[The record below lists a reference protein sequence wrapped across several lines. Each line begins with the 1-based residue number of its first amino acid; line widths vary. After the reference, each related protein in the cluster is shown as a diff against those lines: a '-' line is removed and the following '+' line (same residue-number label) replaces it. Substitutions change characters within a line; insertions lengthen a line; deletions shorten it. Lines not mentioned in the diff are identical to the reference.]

1 MSESRYD
8 LVVIG
13 AGPGGYVAAIRA
25 GQLGLKTAI
34 VERQYMGGVCG
45 NVGCIPT
52 KALLHAADLLDEM
65 RESQKFGIKTENV
78 SFDWAGVQQY
88 KDQIVKQNAQGVSFL
103 MKKNKVDVYNGAG
116 TITGKNT
123 VQVADDNGKETT
135 LEAGKIIIATG
146 GKWGRDIAPI
156 GAIVDED
163 RILSSTGALALKEVP
178 KSLIVVGAGAVGV
191 EFSSMYRAFGTEVT
205 LIEVL
210 PRIVPNEDEEIS
222 KELSRAFS
230 KRGIKIMTGARLS
243 RVEKTGDGVKATL
256 TDASGKEQTLT
267 AERML
272 LGIGAPTPNSKNIGL
287 ETVGVE
293 VDQRGAI
300 KVNGLMQTNVE
311 GIYAIGDCTDKGPY
325 LAHKASAE
333 ALVAVEDAA
342 GRHPQP
348 VNYNTVPACTYCSP
362 EIASIGLTEAK
373 AREQG
378 YDVKV
383 GKFPFT
389 ANGKARILGHAS
401 GFVKVVAENKYDEV
415 LGVHIIGPSATELIA
430 EAGVA
435 LSHEATSESLMR
447 TIHAHPT
454 LYEAMGEAEH
464 AAAEGEAIHI

>member
-8 LVVIG
+8 VVVIG

-25 GQLGLKTAI
+25 AQLGLKTAI

-45 NVGCIPT
+45 HVGCIPT
-52 KALLHAADLLDEM
+52 KALLHSADLLDEM
-65 RESQKFGIKTENV
+65 RESEKFGIKSEQV
-78 SFDWAGVQQY
+78 SYDWPGVQKY

-103 MKKNKVDVYNGAG
+103 MKKNKIDVHNG
-116 TITGKNT
+116 TGKLTGRNSVLVT
-123 VQVADDNGKETT
+123 GEDGKETT
-135 LEAGKIIIATG
+135 IEAKHVIIATG
-146 GKWGRDIAPI
+146 GKWGRDLAQI
-156 GAIVDED
+156 GAVIDED
-163 RILSSTGALALKEVP
+163 RILSSTGALALQEVP
-178 KSLIVVGAGAVGV
+178 KTMIVVGAGAVGC

-222 KELSRAFS
+222 KELNRAFS
-230 KRGIKIMTGARLS
+230 KRGIKIMAGAKLS
-243 RVEKTGDGVKATL
+243 KVEKNDGGVQATL

-267 AERML
+267 AERLL
-272 LGIGAPTPNSKNIGL
+272 LGIGAPAPHSKDIGL
-287 ETVGVE
+287 EDVGVA
-293 VDQRGAI
+293 VDDRGAI
-300 KVNGLMQTNVE
+300 KVNEFMQTSVE

-333 ALVAVEDAA
+333 ALVAIEHAA
-342 GRHPQP
+342 GHHPPP
-348 VNYNTVPACTYCSP
+348 VDYSQVPACTYCSP
-362 EIASIGLTEAK
+362 EVASIGLTEAQ

-389 ANGKARILGHAS
+389 ANGKARILGQTA
-401 GFVKVVAENKYDEV
+401 GFVKIVSETQYDEV

-454 LYEAMGEAEH
+454 LYEALGEAEH
-464 AAAEGEAIHI
+464 AAAEGAAIHI